1 MNAPQLNILLLAL
14 GGLQGIF
21 LFLSLLKKRKA
32 VPGFVFLAA
41 YLCVMLLQISLKVAD
56 KLWLMNNLHP
66 LYSFSY
72 QLPFLYGPLLYL
84 FVCRFTNYR
93 QPVTRDVLHFLPGI
107 AFISLFIF
115 SNPYQ
120 SVPAVFI
127 PLFRTSWAMVLQ
139 LISLVVYHVLALN
152 MLNKQNIAVVSGS
165 GTIIKIQ
172 MQWLRQLVISSL
184 VVCSVIA
191 VVIYLMFYNYP
202 NWSNV
207 RFGFVALSFFIYWIS
222 YKAWNQPELFSVIHG
237 QDDQQFNLHVP
248 AFSIHL
254 PAKKYSNSGLY
265 EDAMQNIITALENKM
280 RHDKFYLEPE
290 LTIDELAISL
300 SCSRHHL
307 SQALN
312 EKLGKSFYDC
322 INHYRVEEAKTL
334 LTDPVRSSHKIASIA
349 YDSGFNSI
357 STFNDVFKKLSGLT
371 PSQYRKQQEAKKLH
385 RERV

>member
-1 MNAPQLNILLLAL
+1 MSAPQLNIVLLTL

-21 LFLSLLKKRKA
+21 LFLLLFEKRKSL
-32 VPGFVFLAA
+32 PGYIFLAA
-41 YLCVMLLQISLKVAD
+41 YLCVLLLQISLKVAD

-84 FVCRFTNYR
+84 FVCRFTNHR
-93 QPVTRDVLHFLPGI
+93 QPVKTDTFHFLPGI
-107 AFISLFIF
+107 IFISLFIF

-120 SVPAVFI
+120 GVPVVFM
-127 PLFRTSWAMVLQ
+127 PLFITSWSMVLQ
-139 LISLVVYHVLALN
+139 LISLVIYHVLALN
-152 MLNKQNIAVVSGS
+152 VLNKHNTAIVSGS
-165 GTIIKIQ
+165 GTIIKTR
-172 MQWLRQLVISSL
+172 MQWLRQMVVSSWF
-184 VVCSVIA
+184 VCSVVA
-191 VVIYLMFYNYP
+191 VVIYLMYYHYP

-207 RFGFVALSFFIYWIS
+207 RFGFVVLSFFIYWIS

-237 QDDQQFNLHVP
+237 QNDQNFTTHVP
-248 AFSIHL
+248 TFSIHL
-254 PAKKYSNSGLY
+254 PAKKYSNSGLC
-265 EDAMQNIITALENKM
+265 EEAMQNIITLLENKM
-280 RHDKFYLEPE
+280 RHDRSYLEPE
-290 LTIDELAISL
+290 LTIDELAVSL

-322 INHYRVEEAKTL
+322 INYYRVEEAKIL

-357 STFNDVFKKLSGLT
+357 STFNDVFKKITGLT
-371 PSQYRKQQEAKKLH
+371 PSQYRKKETTKKLQ
-385 RERV
+385 RQRV